1 MMDDQTG
8 TDTGAAHS
16 GDYELVVTGGT
27 IVTPRDRYEA
37 DIGVHEGRIDT
48 IADDLSRA
56 AADERVT
63 IDGQY
68 VLPGAIDGHMHLW
81 EPPFVADH
89 DFRDGTRSAAAGG
102 VTTIVC
108 QPLTTPEVQTVETF
122 EDKREIGEQS
132 SYIDF
137 ALHGGVSSDNLDDLE
152 ALWEAGCTA
161 FKIFM
166 AGEDDPDRTHDGRS
180 AIVGGLTTGE
190 LQEAIER
197 IGSFGGTALFHAEN
211 QAMVDHATKRIK
223 EAGRTDPMALA
234 DSRPPESETM
244 AIQQALFFI
253 KRNDCRGVFLHTTVP
268 EGVEM
273 VEDARQEGHDVWV
286 ETGPHILNL
295 THEELKERGPWVTF
309 VPPNRDRDRV
319 DQLWDQLHGGDIQ
332 LLASDHGA
340 VDPDLKEGGMENIWD
355 SVPGLPGAETLV
367 PMMVNGVGE
376 GRIDLEHLAAAFG
389 ENPAKVYGLYP
400 RKGAIAVGSD
410 ADFTV
415 VDMDRS
421 RTITAE
427 DLHMSCGWTPYE
439 GYELT
444 GDVTHTI
451 VGGEVVARDGEVL
464 GDPGDGQFVPRI
476 ETSD

>member
-1 MMDDQTG
+1 MAEHS
-8 TDTGAAHS
+8 AATEDRPS
-16 GDYELVVTGGT
+16 ETESYDLVVAGGT
-27 IVTPRDRYEA
+27 VVTPRDRYRA
-37 DIGVHEGRIDT
+37 DVGVRNGRIAT
-48 IADDLSRA
+48 LSDDLSTVA
-56 AADERVT
+56 ATEQVT
-63 IDGQY
+63 VDGQY

-81 EPPFVADH
+81 EPGFVADH

-102 VTTIVC
+102 VTTVVC
-108 QPLTTPEVQTVETF
+108 QPLTTPEVQTVDIF
-122 EDKREIGEQS
+122 EEKREIGERT

-137 ALHGGVSSDNLDDLE
+137 GLHAGVGADNMDELE

-166 AGEDDPDRTHDGRS
+166 AGEDDPDRTRDGRS

-211 QAMVDHATKRIK
+211 QAMVDHATKRVK
-223 EAGRTDPMALA
+223 AAGRTDPMALA

-244 AIQQALFFI
+244 AIQQALFFL
-253 KRNDCRGVFLHTTVP
+253 RRTDCRGVFLHTTVP

-273 VEDARQEGHDVWV
+273 VREARQDGHDVWV

-295 THEELKERGPWVTF
+295 THEELTERGPWVTF
-309 VPPNRDRDRV
+309 VPPNRDRGRV
-319 DQLWDQLHGGDIQ
+319 DRLWEQLDAGDIH

-367 PMMVNGVGE
+367 PMMVDGVGE
-376 GRIDLEHLAAAFG
+376 GKIDLEHLAAAFG
-389 ENPAKVYGLYP
+389 EHPAKAYGLYP
-400 RKGAIAVGSD
+400 RKGAITVGSD

-415 VDMDRS
+415 VDLDRT
-421 RTITAE
+421 RTISAD
-427 DLHMSCGWTPYE
+427 DLHMSCGWTPFE

-451 VGGEVVARDGEVL
+451 VGGEVVAREGEVL
-464 GDPGDGQFVPRI
+464 GDPGDGRFVPRLDAV
-476 ETSD
+476 E